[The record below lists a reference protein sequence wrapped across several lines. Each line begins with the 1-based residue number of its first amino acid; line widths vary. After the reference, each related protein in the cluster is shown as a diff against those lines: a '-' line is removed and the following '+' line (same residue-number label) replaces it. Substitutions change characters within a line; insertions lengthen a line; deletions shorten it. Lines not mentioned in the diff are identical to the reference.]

1 MITVKYVV
9 TDSKGNE
16 VGTFTDANEADAH
29 DKKIAAMEKIMA
41 VISTIPAMAA
51 LDERMQED
59 IAMALVD
66 RKEDVEKAL
75 AACTGK
81 KTRKP
86 RKPREVPVVAPTVNP
101 SGTSGEPSSSDAGA
115 HGNDPALTPAS

>member
-81 KTRKP
+81 KPRKP
-86 RKPREVPVVAPTVNP
+86 RKPREVPVAAPTVEP
-101 SGTSGEPSSSDAGA
+101 PEASGKPSSSDAGSN
-115 HGNDPALTPAS
+115 GNDPALAPVS